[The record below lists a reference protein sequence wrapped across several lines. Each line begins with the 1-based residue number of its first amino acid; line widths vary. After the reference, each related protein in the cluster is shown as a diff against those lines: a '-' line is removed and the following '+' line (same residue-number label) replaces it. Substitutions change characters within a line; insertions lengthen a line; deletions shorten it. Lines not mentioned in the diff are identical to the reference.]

1 MTVLDIAA
9 GKFVQT
15 LRVKVQRIVAV
26 PVTSY
31 KLVAELIHISISHH
45 QTAAQLCSKLDND
58 FTIIYVYLNLHLK
71 YLKSL
76 FLESFKSANSFN
88 VL

>member
-1 MTVLDIAA
+1 M
-9 GKFVQT
+9 
-15 LRVKVQRIVAV
+15 KVQRIVAV

-58 FTIIYVYLNLHLK
+58 LTIIYVYLNLFEILVPTIHTT
-71 YLKSL
+71 YLLAL
-76 FLESFKSANSFN
+76 FLVSTVKF
-88 VL
+88 